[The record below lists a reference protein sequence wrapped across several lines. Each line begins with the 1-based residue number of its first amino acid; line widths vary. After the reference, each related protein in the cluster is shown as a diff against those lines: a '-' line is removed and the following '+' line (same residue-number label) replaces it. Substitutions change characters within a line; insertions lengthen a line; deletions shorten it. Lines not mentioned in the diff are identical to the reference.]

1 MKKGTFTVLTLAII
15 ILALPCFCMAAEFPS
30 KNIKTLIGFN
40 PGGASDL
47 GTRILTNYMT
57 KSLGV
62 TMIPE
67 YKVGAGGSIAINNLI
82 RSKPDGHT
90 VLSGIPGS
98 CLVFYP
104 KVLKGIEF
112 DKDSITPL
120 FGYAVIPLFV
130 VVKSDAPWETLNDF
144 ITDAKKKPQ
153 HYKHGSWGARST
165 SHFSMAAL
173 GHYTGIK
180 TIHVPFKSS
189 GEALTALLGG
199 HVDIAAVTGFGGG
212 LMKSGKIRPL
222 ASATSER
229 ILDDV
234 PTLKE
239 LGYEILLPYIHA
251 MWVPNETPKE
261 IQDIITQSAYKAFQE
276 ETAQLNQEFSNI
288 ELIAKFVD
296 QAAYRKHLIENEKA
310 FDFIIDL
317 LDIPTYHKK

>member
-1 MKKGTFTVLTLAII
+1 MKKSTFIVFTLVFVIFAMPYLC
-15 ILALPCFCMAAEFPS
+15 LADDYPS
-30 KNIKTLIGFN
+30 KSIKTIVGFA

-47 GTRILTNYMT
+47 GTRILTNYMS
-57 KSLGV
+57 KNLGV
-62 TMIPE
+62 SMVPE

-82 RSKPDGHT
+82 RSKPDGYT

-104 KVLKGIEF
+104 KVLKGIDF
-112 DKDSITPL
+112 DKDSITPI

-130 VVKSDAPWETLNDF
+130 VVKSDSPWKSISDF
-144 ITDAKKKPQ
+144 VSDAKKKPQ

-199 HVDIAAVTGFGGG
+199 HVDIVAVTGFGGG

-229 ILDDV
+229 IIDDV

-251 MWVPNETPKE
+251 MWVPNGTPKS
-261 IQDIITQSAYKAFQE
+261 IQDKLIQSAYKAFQE
-276 ETAQLNQEFSNI
+276 DSEQLKKEFSNMEVI
-288 ELIAKFVD
+288 GTWVD
-296 QAAYRKHLIENEKA
+296 QKAYRKHLLENEKA